1 MKIEIVK
8 HVLESMPSEFDSHQF
23 IERFIRENEREYV
36 EMLYAQKNSPAIF
49 RTVHAHIA
57 KFLADNAD
65 ELHIC
70 KDTEDGNGRAES
82 RNIKGYDSENQ
93 KWKKL

>member
-1 MKIEIVK
+1 MKIETVK
-8 HVLESMPSEFDSHQF
+8 RVLESMPLEFDSHQF

-36 EMLYAQKNSPAIF
+36 EMLYAQKDSLAIF

-57 KFLADNAD
+57 KFLADNAE

-70 KDTEDGNGRAES
+70 KDTEYGDGRAES

>member
-1 MKIEIVK
+1 M
-8 HVLESMPSEFDSHQF
+8 LESLPPEFYSHQF
-23 IERFIRENEREYV
+23 IERFICENEREYV
-36 EMLYAQKNSPAIF
+36 EMLYAQKDSPAIF
-49 RTVHAHIA
+49 RTVHAQIA
-57 KFLADNAD
+57 KFLAENVD

>member
-1 MKIEIVK
+1 MKIETVK
-8 HVLESMPSEFDSHQF
+8 RVLESMPQEFDSHQF

-36 EMLYAQKNSPAIF
+36 EMLYEQKDSPAIF

-57 KFLADNAD
+57 KFLAENVD
-65 ELHIC
+65 ELHIY
-70 KDTEDGNGRAES
+70 KDTEDGNGHPES